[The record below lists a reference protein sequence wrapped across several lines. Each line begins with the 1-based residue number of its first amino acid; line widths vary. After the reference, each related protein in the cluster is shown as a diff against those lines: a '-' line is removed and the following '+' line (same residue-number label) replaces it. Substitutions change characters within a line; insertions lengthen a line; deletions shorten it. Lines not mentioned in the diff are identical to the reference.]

1 MAIQFTDH
9 GKPIPNGNLLV
20 VDGLNIAFR
29 WKHAGNL
36 AFCEEYIRTIKSLAK
51 SYDCGEIIVL
61 GDGGSNYRK
70 ELYPEYKANRKERF
84 AEQTK
89 EEEELFIEFMT
100 ELEHTMKTL
109 REKENILTLKY
120 RGVEADD
127 IAAYICQN
135 REKLGLDHNK
145 LSFS

>member
-51 SYDCGEIIVL
+51 SYEI
-61 GDGGSNYRK
+61 
-70 ELYPEYKANRKERF
+70 ERSW
-84 AEQTK
+84 
-89 EEEELFIEFMT
+89 
-100 ELEHTMKTL
+100 
-109 REKENILTLKY
+109 
-120 RGVEADD
+120 D
-127 IAAYICQN
+127 
-135 REKLGLDHNK
+135 
-145 LSFS
+145 